1 MTKSEAELRS
11 KINSNHESIMITTK
25 ETIFRKL
32 QKKKIIYFNV
42 ISVWYE

>member
-11 KINSNHESIMITTK
+11 KRKSDHESIMITIK
-25 ETIFRKL
+25 ETIFKKL
-32 QKKKIIYFNV
+32 LKKKIIYFNV